1 MFKTYGNF
9 AETLQE
15 GLMNFFENFTQ
26 LRQNPTDVT
35 YFPHRQLAS
44 KVFGMVEQ
52 TYMTGTGDSD
62 PFGYVTLRPDVSPEM
77 LEACF
82 SRIFGKTLM
91 TEVIKRLPILAEQ
104 FKDCDEDDLYMP
116 FLKQRNLLGE
126 IAKQSAWGSPATEDV
141 DELSFLVY
149 SLVGGSAYMQRF
161 VDQTTKRLAT
171 VH

>member
-15 GLMNFFENFTQ
+15 SPMKFFENFAQ
-26 LRQNPTDVT
+26 LRQNPTNVT

-44 KVFGMVEQ
+44 KVFRMVEQ
-52 TYMTGTGDSD
+52 TYVTNWDN
-62 PFGYVTLRPDVSPEM
+62 PITLRPDVSPEM

-82 SRIFGKTLM
+82 SRIFGKTMM
-91 TEVIKRLPILAEQ
+91 TQVVERLPALAEQ
-104 FKDCDEDDLYMP
+104 FKDDDIDDLWIS
-116 FLKQRNLLGE
+116 LIGQRKLLRE
-126 IAKQSAWGSPATEDV
+126 IAEKSAWGTPATEDA
-141 DELSFLVY
+141 DELTFLIFC
-149 SLVGGSAYMQRF
+149 LLGGRSYMQRF

>member
-1 MFKTYGNF
+1 
-9 AETLQE
+9 
-15 GLMNFFENFTQ
+15 MNFFENFTQ

-44 KVFGMVEQ
+44 KVFSMVEK
-52 TYMTGTGDSD
+52 TYLMGTGDGD

-82 SRIFGKTLM
+82 SRIFGKTMM
-91 TEVIKRLPILAEQ
+91 TQVVERLPVLAEQ
-104 FKDCDEDDLYMP
+104 FKDHDVDELWAP
-116 FLKQRNLLGE
+116 FANQRKLLAE
-126 IAKQSAWGSPATEDV
+126 IAEKSAYGTPATEDV
-141 DELSFLVY
+141 NELSFLIY
-149 SLVGGSAYMQRF
+149 SLVGGGTRMQRF

>member
-1 MFKTYGNF
+1 MIDMFKTYGNF

-44 KVFGMVEQ
+44 KVFSMVEQ
-52 TYMTGTGDSD
+52 TYMKGWDN
-62 PFGYVTLRPDVSPEM
+62 PITLRPDVSPEM

-82 SRIFGKTLM
+82 SRIFGKTMM
-91 TEVIKRLPILAEQ
+91 TQVVERLPILAEQ
-104 FKDCDEDDLYMP
+104 LKDHDIDDLW
-116 FLKQRNLLGE
+116 LSLIGQRKLLAE
-126 IAKQSAWGSPATEDV
+126 IAKQSAWGSPATEDA
-141 DELSFLVY
+141 DELTFLIFC
-149 SLVGGSAYMQRF
+149 LIGGGAHMQRF